1 MKKVF
6 ALIAMLLLLLVS
18 SPVSAGDAMTGDCNG
33 TLLVQSTD
41 TPENDAVAVESVQ
54 NENVAVEDEP
64 VPAATETA
72 AAAVLA
78 TTDTDKSFMEKLVG
92 FCLEHLN
99 YGTVTLFMAIE
110 SSFIPFP
117 SEAVVPPA
125 AWKAATS
132 GDMNIVLVV
141 LFATF
146 GAIIGALINYYLALW
161 LGRPI
166 IYRFARSR
174 FGRMCLLDEEKVR
187 HAEEYF
193 EKHGAV
199 STFVGRLVPAVR
211 QLISIPAGLVRM
223 KMKRFLLFTALGAGA
238 WNIIL
243 AVLGYSMKYV
253 PGMDSEEAVMAA
265 VKEHSGTIG
274 LVFIVLVVLVVGYII
289 CKGLKKKKK

>member
-1 MKKVF
+1 MKKLF
-6 ALIAMLLLLLVS
+6 ALVAVLGAFFVS
-18 SPVSAGDAMTGDCNG
+18 SPVLAEEKSGSNNVEIVETSGVTDDVTVPTAQAGT
-33 TLLVQSTD
+33 V
-41 TPENDAVAVESVQ
+41 AVAHSE
-54 NENVAVEDEP
+54 EVAAE
-64 VPAATETA
+64 
-72 AAAVLA
+72 
-78 TTDTDKSFMEKLVG
+78 KSIMEKLVG

-141 LFATF
+141 IFATL
-146 GAIIGALINYYLALW
+146 GAILGALVNYYLALW

-174 FGRMCLLDEEKVR
+174 FGHMCLIDEDKVK

-199 STFVGRLVPAVR
+199 STFFGRLVPAVR

-223 KMKRFLLFTALGAGA
+223 KMSRFLLFTALGAGA
-238 WNIIL
+238 WNIVL
-243 AVLGYSMKYV
+243 ALLGYYMKYV

-274 LVFIVLVVLVVGYII
+274 MVFVVLAVLVVGFII
-289 CKGLKKKKK
+289 YKGLKKKK